1 MMIFPSL
8 KPRRRIRWVRWVF
21 GLVVILAVISVGLG
35 VLVGWKLTHP
45 ARDPVV
51 SSPINWGMPY
61 QTIRFPSAQG
71 NLRLHGW
78 WIPATHPAGI
88 TVVLAHGYDTNRE
101 EDGVPL
107 LAIAHALDQMG
118 ANVLMFD
125 FRGEGRSPG
134 SLVSIGYYEQWDLLG
149 AVRYAHQRA
158 NTPVVVM
165 GYSMG
170 ASTAILTAAHTRLV
184 SAVIADSP
192 FANLKTYLEHHLSVW
207 THLPSFPF
215 NAIILGLLPPIT
227 HVNPGAVNPLGEVSA
242 LGHRPLLLIAG
253 TGDTYIPD
261 HNAIALYQKARQTDP
276 AARLWLVPNANHVQ
290 AFKVDPVA
298 YLSHIYQVL
307 KAVDRHVRPPTV
319 NVGF

>member
-1 MMIFPSL
+1 MVYPSL
-8 KPRRRIRWVRWVF
+8 KPRRRTPWVRWVF
-21 GLVVILAVISVGLG
+21 GLVILLAVISVGLG

-51 SSPINWGMPY
+51 SSPSNWGMPY
-61 QTIRFPSAQG
+61 QTIRFPSTQG

-78 WIPATHPAGI
+78 WIPATRPAGI
-88 TVVLAHGYDTNRE
+88 TVVLAHGYDANRE

-107 LAIAHALDQMG
+107 LAVAHALYQMG

-125 FRGEGRSPG
+125 FRGEGHSPG

-149 AVRYAHQRA
+149 AVQYAHQRA

-192 FANLKTYLEHHLSVW
+192 FANLKTYLERHLSVW
-207 THLPSFPF
+207 THLPSFP
-215 NAIILGLLPPIT
+215 LPRI
-227 HVNPGAVNPLGEVSA
+227 
-242 LGHRPLLLIAG
+242 
-253 TGDTYIPD
+253 
-261 HNAIALYQKARQTDP
+261 
-276 AARLWLVPNANHVQ
+276 
-290 AFKVDPVA
+290 
-298 YLSHIYQVL
+298 
-307 KAVDRHVRPPTV
+307 
-319 NVGF
+319 